1 MTVPKNMPMATD
13 MDSVNILIAED
24 DPDDRLLIKE
34 AIEEA
39 QIDHPVEFVSDG
51 LDLLDYLHARGDHAG
66 RRADILPVLL
76 LLDLNMPRMDGREA
90 LERIKR
96 DERFRRIPVVI
107 LTTSSSEEEVC
118 RIYDLGANSFVTKPS
133 TFHELVGA
141 MRSIGEYWLELVA
154 LPKK

>member
-1 MTVPKNMPMATD
+1 MAKILVAD
-13 MDSVNILIAED
+13 DEQNIIKLL
-24 DPDDRLLIKE
+24 RLYLR
-34 AIEEA
+34 EEGYEIVA
-39 QIDHPVEFVSDG
+39 
-51 LDLLDYLHARGDHAG
+51 ARH
-66 RRADILPVLL
+66 
-76 LLDLNMPRMDGREA
+76 GREA